1 MPHSLAQAVYF
12 GSRALLSVAGATTAE
27 TFFSSKPE
35 TWMAAYLNRIA
46 TAVPGNDVHNAFVN
60 FADTLLTD
68 RRSQLLFRRM
78 VDRSQIEHR
87 WSGIVPLPL
96 TSNSALDADGF
107 YSRGEFP
114 STAQRMRRYE
124 EQAPPLALEAVRG
137 LNLSQDE
144 RDAVS
149 HVIVTSCTGFS
160 APGLDLQIVEG
171 LGLKPSV
178 ERTMVG
184 FMGCYAAISALKLAR
199 HIVRSEPEAKV
210 LVVSLEL
217 CTLHLQE
224 TSNLEQVL
232 TFLVFGDGCAA
243 ALITTDPQGL
253 SLDSFH
259 AEVAPG
265 SAEQITWN
273 IRDLG
278 FDMFLSGGV
287 PGSISKALTAGRE
300 AILKGA
306 ETDDI
311 DLWAVHPGGRSVLDA
326 VEAAFTLPPKALT
339 ASREVLRKF
348 GNMSSATVL
357 FVLKSILD
365 NPTAPGARGC
375 AMAFGPGLTA
385 ETMLFSQVT

>member
-1 MPHSLAQAVYF
+1 
-12 GSRALLSVAGATTAE
+12 
-27 TFFSSKPE
+27 
-35 TWMAAYLNRIA
+35 MAAYLNRIA
-46 TAVPGNDVHNAFVN
+46 TAVPANDVHDAFVK

-68 RRSQLLFRRM
+68 RRSQALFRRM
-78 VDRSQIEHR
+78 SDRSQIEHR
-87 WSGIVPLPL
+87 WSGIKPIPLS
-96 TSNSALDADGF
+96 SNSALDADGF
-107 YSRGEFP
+107 YSRGAFP
-114 STAQRMRRYE
+114 STAERMRRYE
-124 EQAPPLALEAVRG
+124 EHAPPLALEAVHG
-137 LNLSQDE
+137 LNLTDAE
-144 RDAVS
+144 REAVT
-149 HVIVTSCTGFS
+149 HVIVTSCTGLS

-199 HIVRSEPEAKV
+199 HMVRSEPEAKV

-243 ALITTDPQGL
+243 ALVTAEPEGL

-259 AEVAPG
+259 AEVAPET
-265 SAEQITWN
+265 AEQITWN
-273 IRDLG
+273 VRDQG

-287 PGSISKALTAGRE
+287 PGSIGKALDAGRT

-306 ETDDI
+306 QTSDI

-339 ASREVLRKF
+339 ASREVLRRF

-357 FVLKSILD
+357 FVLKAMLE
-365 NPTAPGARGC
+365 NPGERGARGC

-385 ETMLFSQVT
+385 ETMLFSQA

>member
-1 MPHSLAQAVYF
+1 
-12 GSRALLSVAGATTAE
+12 
-27 TFFSSKPE
+27 
-35 TWMAAYLNRIA
+35 MAAYLNRIA
-46 TAVPGNDVHNAFVN
+46 TAVPQNDVHDAFVQ

-68 RRSQLLFRRM
+68 RRSQVLFRRM
-78 VDRSQIEHR
+78 ADRSQIEHR
-87 WSGIVPLPL
+87 WSSL
-96 TSNSALDADGF
+96 TPAMPGANAAIDTEGF
-107 YSRGEFP
+107 YSRGAFP
-114 STAQRMRRYE
+114 TTAERMRRYE
-124 EQAPPLALEAVRG
+124 TDAPALALKAAGG
-137 LNLSQDE
+137 LQLSDAE

-199 HIVRSEPEAKV
+199 HIVRSEPDAKV

-243 ALITTDPQGL
+243 ALITGDPQGL

-259 AEVAPG
+259 AEVAPATG
-265 SAEQITWN
+265 EQITWK
-273 IRDLG
+273 IREQG

-287 PGSISKALTAGRE
+287 PGSIGKALGAGRD

-306 ETDDI
+306 QTEDI

-326 VEAAFTLPPKALT
+326 VEAAFSLPPKALT
-339 ASREVLRKF
+339 ASREVLRRF

-357 FVLKSILD
+357 FVLKSLLD
-365 NPTAPGARGC
+365 NPTPGARGC

-385 ETMLFSQVT
+385 ETMLFSQAG

>member
-1 MPHSLAQAVYF
+1 
-12 GSRALLSVAGATTAE
+12 
-27 TFFSSKPE
+27 
-35 TWMAAYLNRIA
+35 MAAYLNRIS
-46 TAVPGNDVHNAFVN
+46 TAVPGNDVHHAFVQ

-68 RRSQLLFRRM
+68 RRSQVLFRRM
-78 VDRSQIEHR
+78 ADRSQIEHR
-87 WSGIVPLPL
+87 WSSL
-96 TSNSALDADGF
+96 TPAGPSSNAALDTDGF
-107 YSRGEFP
+107 YSRGAFP
-114 STAQRMRRYE
+114 STADRMRRYE
-124 EQAPPLALEAVRG
+124 TDAPVLALRAAGG
-137 LNLSQDE
+137 LNLDESE
-144 RDAVS
+144 RDAVT

-171 LGLKPSV
+171 LGLRPSV

-199 HIVRSEPEAKV
+199 HIVRSEPESKA

-243 ALITTDPQGL
+243 ALVTSDPQGL

-273 IRDLG
+273 VRDQG

-287 PGSISKALTAGRE
+287 PGSIGKALDAGRG

-306 ETDDI
+306 PTSDI
-311 DLWAVHPGGRSVLDA
+311 DQWAVHPGGRSVLDA
-326 VEAAFTLPPKALT
+326 VEAAFALPPKALG
-339 ASREVLRKF
+339 ASREVLRHF

-357 FVLKSILD
+357 FVLKALLD
-365 NPTAPGARGC
+365 NPSPGARGC

-385 ETMLFSQVT
+385 ETMLFSHAG